1 MLAVHGDVLRNRVLV
16 ESLRAAAR
24 DSSVHGHLVVARH
37 SYGSAALDASTPD
50 SGPVLVQPN
59 SGGVFWVTQD
69 ESARRPDIWADLE
82 TRRQFL
88 ADLRSE
94 DPERRRRAMELLSPQ
109 RPADPTEADLISYE
123 DMRTALQDP
132 ATLRAVQAKAA
143 ELQAA
148 TEQRLRQ
155 AAEALAPPATAP
167 ERPRSM
173 HPGRAAGS
181 LCPRPLHP
189 SRDRARRSTDRTS
202 STPGSLVS
210 IFRGARLVPRP
221 GLARCGAPPRPALD
235 FP

>member
-37 SYGSAALDASTPD
+37 LYGSAALDASTPD

-148 TEQRLRQ
+148 TEQRLRH
-155 AAEALAPPATAP
+155 AAEALAPP
-167 ERPRSM
+167 
-173 HPGRAAGS
+173 
-181 LCPRPLHP
+181 
-189 SRDRARRSTDRTS
+189 RDST
-202 STPGSLVS
+202 
-210 IFRGARLVPRP
+210 
-221 GLARCGAPPRPALD
+221 GAPPQHASRPSGRQPLPPAA
-235 FP
+235 PPQQGPRP

>member
-94 DPERRRRAMELLSPQ
+94 DPERRRQAMELLSPQ

-155 AAEALAPPATAP
+155 AAEA
-167 ERPRSM
+167 M

-210 IFRGARLVPRP
+210 IFRGARLTPRP